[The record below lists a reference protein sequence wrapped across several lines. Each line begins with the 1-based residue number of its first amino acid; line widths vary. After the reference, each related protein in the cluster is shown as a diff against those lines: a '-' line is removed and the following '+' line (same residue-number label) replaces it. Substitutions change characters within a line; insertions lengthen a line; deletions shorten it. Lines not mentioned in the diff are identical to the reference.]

1 MRRLN
6 PSALT
11 LADLGCFEIDLEEVE
26 VPLLGLVQAGAPM
39 EAVLDERTVSIPRD
53 MLGSF
58 RTFALQVQGSSMIDE
73 HIRPGDIIVVEERRT
88 AENGQTVVALINE
101 SDVTLKKFYLERD
114 HIRLEPA
121 NATMEPIILR
131 HEQVRVLGVVAG
143 LIRHYS
149 RH

>member
-1 MRRLN
+1 MKKSCI
-6 PSALT
+6 PAITLT
-11 LADLGCFEIDLEEVE
+11 DLGCFEIDLQEVE
-26 VPLLGLVQAGAPM
+26 VPLLGLVQAGAPI
-39 EAVLDERTVSIPRD
+39 EAILDERTVSIPKN

-73 HIRPGDIIVVEERRT
+73 HIRPGDIIVVEERHT

-101 SDVTLKKFYLERD
+101 NDVTLKKFYLERD

-121 NATMEPIILR
+121 NAQMEPIILR
-131 HEQVRVLGVVAG
+131 HDEVRVLGVVAG
-143 LIRHYS
+143 LIRHY